1 MYLQYKLAK
10 GGNNMSEKEKTAAK
24 PLVKAFEALP
34 EHKKEVLVA
43 YAEGM
48 AAMAQRVNPGENP
61 DERAS

>member
-1 MYLQYKLAK
+1 
-10 GGNNMSEKEKTAAK
+10 MSEKEKTAVK

-48 AAMAQRVNPGENP
+48 AAMAKRIKLGENP

>member
-48 AAMAQRVNPGENP
+48 AAMAQRIEPGKDP

>member
-1 MYLQYKLAK
+1 
-10 GGNNMSEKEKTAAK
+10 MSEKEKTAAK

-61 DERAS
+61 DERES

>member
-1 MYLQYKLAK
+1 
-10 GGNNMSEKEKTAAK
+10 MSEKEKTAVK

-48 AAMAQRVNPGENP
+48 AAMAQRIKLGKNS

>member
-1 MYLQYKLAK
+1 
-10 GGNNMSEKEKTAAK
+10 MSEKEKTAAK

-48 AAMAQRVNPGENP
+48 AAQRIEPGKTP
-61 DERAS
+61 AERAS